1 MSELVQS
8 IIIDADPGQ
17 DDAVALLL
25 AFAARSRLD
34 IRAITTVAGNVPV
47 ALTTANALRIR
58 DLAGRSDVP
67 VIAGMAGPMVLALET
82 AEFLCGP
89 DGLAGADLP
98 APQSSAEPGHAV
110 AAIIRLLRAA
120 EPGSVTLAALGPL
133 SNVAMALRLA
143 PDIVPAL
150 ARIVVMG
157 GALGLGNMT
166 PAAEFNFYVDPH
178 AARVVL
184 EAGISTT
191 LFGLHATHQ
200 ALASPEHLR
209 RLRGLDNRA
218 GSVTHAMLNSIATGR
233 AWDHG
238 PSHARPL
245 CDRLAA
251 LARAVRRPQ
260 LPHRDHDRRQP
271 ARSLDHRLAR
281 SPETPAQRFRGQ
293 RHRRRDVVRSYDR
306 GSGQLAVRS
315 TPETLPCRTSSMIC

>member
-1 MSELVQS
+1 MSEVGQS

-25 AFAARSRLD
+25 AFAARDRLD

-58 DLAGRSDVP
+58 DLAGRPDVP
-67 VIAGMAGPMVLALET
+67 VIAGMAAPMVVALET

-120 EPGSVTLAALGPL
+120 EPRSVTLAALGPL

-143 PDIVPAL
+143 PDIVPAID
-150 ARIVVMG
+150 RIVVMG
-157 GALGLGNMT
+157 GAMGLGNMT

-178 AARVVL
+178 AAHVVL
-184 EAGISTT
+184 EAGLRTT

-200 ALASPEHLR
+200 ALVSPDHLD
-209 RLRGLDNRA
+209 RLYGLGNRA
-218 GSVTHAMLNSIATGR
+218 GSVTHAMLTRPRPGGLGTTAHPMHDPCVIGWLLWPELFEGR
-233 AWDHG
+233 DCRIDITTEGELRGRSTIDWHNRLKRP
-238 PSHARPL
+238 PSAFVVNAIDADTL
-245 CDRLAA
+245 FDRMIDA
-251 LARAVRRPQ
+251 LAM
-260 LPHRDHDRRQP
+260 LP
-271 ARSLDHRLAR
+271 
-281 SPETPAQRFRGQ
+281 
-293 RHRRRDVVRSYDR
+293 
-306 GSGQLAVRS
+306 
-315 TPETLPCRTSSMIC
+315 